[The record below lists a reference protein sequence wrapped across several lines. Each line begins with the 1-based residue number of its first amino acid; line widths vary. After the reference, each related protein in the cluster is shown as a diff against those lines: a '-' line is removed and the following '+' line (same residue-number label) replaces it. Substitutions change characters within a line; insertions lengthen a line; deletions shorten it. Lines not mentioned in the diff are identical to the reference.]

1 MIRYVDDVSLINSLG
16 ALPEVDVV
24 GLRISLYSSFLVE
37 AMYPKVNKLL
47 FVGNQVIGRWY
58 PLPMIGNAR
67 FVCFIGGR
75 GTD

>member
-47 FVGNQVIGRWY
+47 FVGNQE
-58 PLPMIGNAR
+58 
-67 FVCFIGGR
+67 
-75 GTD
+75 